1 MKCFKCK
8 ESVSW
13 EKMDCVFGDGKH
25 GTIKKKVYCQKCY
38 FNKPR
43 MEEMQRD
50 SYLIRIEWSN
60 KGECNK

>member
-8 ESVSW
+8 GLVSW
-13 EKMDCVFGDGKH
+13 EKMDCVFADGKH

-43 MEEMQRD
+43 MEEMHRD
-50 SYLIRIEWSN
+50 SYSIRIEWSN
-60 KGECNK
+60 KGECEE